1 MEVIK
6 SIVTCGDIIM
16 AAITGWFMWKN
27 VKDVASVGWIFRD
40 DISLSGK
47 CRIDFVEVITEM
59 CICMTEEQKK
69 VINETGNMMVIDF
82 KRILN
87 KIKLSFEELLETVR
101 NCVGCLDKFWKNL
114 WKLQAKEKYTI
125 VRRLNRCGFNEKEIN
140 VMVFGAYQLSE

>member
-1 MEVIK
+1 MDCDLRRYHHGGNHWLV
-6 SIVTCGDIIM
+6 
-16 AAITGWFMWKN
+16 
-27 VKDVASVGWIFRD
+27 
-40 DISLSGK
+40 SL
-47 CRIDFVEVITEM
+47 E
-59 CICMTEEQKK
+59 K

-140 VMVFGAYQLSE
+140 VMVFGAYHCRNNC

>member
-1 MEVIK
+1 MYIY
-6 SIVTCGDIIM
+6 
-16 AAITGWFMWKN
+16 
-27 VKDVASVGWIFRD
+27 
-40 DISLSGK
+40 
-47 CRIDFVEVITEM
+47 
-59 CICMTEEQKK
+59 MTEEQKK
-69 VINETGNMMVIDF
+69 VIIETGNMMVIDF

-140 VMVFGAYQLSE
+140 VMVFGAYHCRNNC

>member
-1 MEVIK
+1 
-6 SIVTCGDIIM
+6 
-16 AAITGWFMWKN
+16 
-27 VKDVASVGWIFRD
+27 
-40 DISLSGK
+40 
-47 CRIDFVEVITEM
+47 M

-87 KIKLSFEELLETVR
+87 KIKLSFEEFLDTVR
-101 NCVGCLDKFWKNL
+101 ICVGCLDKFQENF

-140 VMVFGAYQLSE
+140 VMVFGAYHCRNNC